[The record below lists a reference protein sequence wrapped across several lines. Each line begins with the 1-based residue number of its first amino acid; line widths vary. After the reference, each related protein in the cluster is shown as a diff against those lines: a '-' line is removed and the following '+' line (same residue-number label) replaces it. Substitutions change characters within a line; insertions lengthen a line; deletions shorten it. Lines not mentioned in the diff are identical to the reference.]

1 MNEQGIKQ
9 ESAKAVSRNMAG
21 MTDKEAIEYV
31 SKRRAFSCMAF
42 AAFAVALGGILI
54 WWTAWTICARLVDEA
69 NGIER
74 GAVTVPYSVCPFC
87 GHVLDG
93 KNKECVPEKENHGK

>member
-54 WWTAWTICARLVDEA
+54 WWMAWTICA
-69 NGIER
+69 NER

-93 KNKECVPEKENHGK
+93 KNKECVPEK

>member
-1 MNEQGIKQ
+1 MTNRKVGGAVNEQGIKQ

-42 AAFAVALGGILI
+42 SACAVALGAILI
-54 WWTAWTICARLVDEA
+54 WWMLWNICGYKRRSDVQA
-69 NGIER
+69 
-74 GAVTVPYSVCPFC
+74 PYSVCPFC

-93 KNKECVPEKENHGK
+93 KNKECVPEK